1 MSESGPKYL
10 EIKVGDVVLELLSL
24 GDMPALKVMDM
35 LKSKDDKLEK
45 SLELMKLASRNPKE
59 FEIEREYMSFN
70 ELLLAI
76 DVWLEKSSKDT
87 ENSKRRLM
95 KKEKDAKRDSAKSN
109 SHSHSSSKEIE
120 MITEMIER
128 AVEALIPDDADI
140 ELEVGTR
147 LVKSDDGDS
156 YQITD
161 EDFDL
166 EAVMRTLKNSGLE
179 INSETPEHAI
189 RKVAMWFVVN
199 GHANELIENGMLTKP
214 NRSGTYY
221 PIIDGVT
228 KRRLGFTLEQAKEQ
242 YKNEQ

>member
-1 MSESGPKYL
+1 
-10 EIKVGDVVLELLSL
+10 
-24 GDMPALKVMDM
+24 
-35 LKSKDDKLEK
+35 
-45 SLELMKLASRNPKE
+45 
-59 FEIEREYMSFN
+59 
-70 ELLLAI
+70 
-76 DVWLEKSSKDT
+76 
-87 ENSKRRLM
+87 
-95 KKEKDAKRDSAKSN
+95 
-109 SHSHSSSKEIE
+109 